1 MYTRYQSAYVPTI
14 SARIPDADQEELDD
28 VADLLEDDRST
39 TIRKALREG
48 LETLRTRH
56 AVERYQSGD
65 VGINEAAR
73 LAGLSVAG
81 WLEVAHERNLTTQLT
96 AEDLRTDV
104 DSAKGL

>member
-1 MYTRYQSAYVPTI
+1 MSTI
-14 SARIPDADQEELDD
+14 SARIPEDDQAELDT
-28 VADLLEDDRST
+28 VADLLSEDRST

-65 VGINEAAR
+65 VAVNQAAR
-73 LAGLSVAG
+73 LAGLSVAE

-96 AEDLRTDV
+96 EEDLRQDV
-104 DSAKGL
+104 DTARGL

>member
-1 MYTRYQSAYVPTI
+1 MPTI
-14 SARIPDADQEELDD
+14 SARIPEADQAELDT
-28 VADLLEDDRST
+28 VAELLSEDRST

-65 VGINEAAR
+65 VAVNQAAR
-73 LAGLSVAG
+73 LAGLSVAE

-96 AEDLRTDV
+96 AEDLREDV
-104 DSAKGL
+104 DTARGL

>member
-1 MYTRYQSAYVPTI
+1 MPTI
-14 SARIPDADQEELDD
+14 SARIPETDQAELDT
-28 VADLLEDDRST
+28 VAELLAEDRST

-65 VGINEAAR
+65 VAVNQAAR
-73 LAGLSVAG
+73 LAGLSVAE

-96 AEDLRTDV
+96 AEDLREDV
-104 DSAKGL
+104 DTARGL

>member
-1 MYTRYQSAYVPTI
+1 MPTI
-14 SARIPDADQEELDD
+14 SARIPEADQAELDA
-28 VADLLEDDRST
+28 VAELLSEDRST

-65 VGINEAAR
+65 VAVNQAAR
-73 LAGLSVAG
+73 LAGLSVAE

-96 AEDLRTDV
+96 AEDLRADV
-104 DSAKGL
+104 DTARGL

>member
-1 MYTRYQSAYVPTI
+1 MPTI
-14 SARIPDADQEELDD
+14 SARIPEADQAELDT
-28 VADLLEDDRST
+28 VAELLAEDRST

-65 VGINEAAR
+65 VAVNQAAR
-73 LAGLSVAG
+73 LAGLSVAE

-96 AEDLRTDV
+96 AEDLREDV
-104 DSAKGL
+104 DTARGL